1 MTRSKRITPVARIA
15 DNKERNAAK
24 VFGKSQQNLKD
35 HEDRLQELI
44 RYRDE
49 YNAKFLE
56 TGSNGLEA
64 QKVHAYRLFLSR
76 LNEAIDHQR
85 GIVQQVAEELLKD
98 KEKWMHTR
106 SRAKA
111 LEKVVE
117 RYQNQEN
124 KELQRQEQKESDE
137 RASRSSPVLHE
148 K

>member
-1 MTRSKRITPVARIA
+1 MTRSKRMTPVAKIA

-24 VFGKSQQNLKD
+24 VFGKSQQDLKD

-44 RYRDE
+44 KYRDE
-49 YNAKFLE
+49 YNAKFIE

-64 QKVHAYRLFLSR
+64 QKVHAYRIFLNR
-76 LNEAIDHQR
+76 LNDAIDHQR
-85 GIVQQVAEELLKD
+85 NIVQQATGELLKE
-98 KEKWMHTR
+98 KENWMHTR

-117 RYQNQEN
+117 RYQDQEE

-137 RASRSSPVLHE
+137 RASRSTPALHE